1 MDFPPHKR
9 VDGARALA
17 RAFVLQAEA
26 LTRIKNLTRPMY
38 TRLRLV
44 DSNNV
49 VAQVHAICREV
60 AWAITEEDPSP
71 MPTNKF
77 APMKN
82 KFWTAHGKSE
92 RDEIHVG
99 IFQEKK
105 DAARWC
111 DRQNETQHSQEW
123 GRGSAGPMHFVPKP
137 LYNDPGVGLGAPD
150 PKRAIYPERTWDESD
165 AD

>member
-1 MDFPPHKR
+1 M
-9 VDGARALA
+9 DGARALA

-26 LTRIKNLTRPMY
+26 LTRIKHLTMPGYR
-38 TRLRLV
+38 RLSVDRLHLIV
-44 DSNNV
+44 T
-49 VAQVHAICREV
+49 QVHALCRDT
-60 AWAITEEDPSP
+60 AWAIAEDPQKEP
-71 MPTNKF
+71 MPMATNKF

-99 IFQEKK
+99 LFPEQR

-137 LYNDPGVGLGAPD
+137 LYTDPGLTIGAPN
-150 PKRAIYPERTWDESD
+150 PGRCIYPERTWDETD